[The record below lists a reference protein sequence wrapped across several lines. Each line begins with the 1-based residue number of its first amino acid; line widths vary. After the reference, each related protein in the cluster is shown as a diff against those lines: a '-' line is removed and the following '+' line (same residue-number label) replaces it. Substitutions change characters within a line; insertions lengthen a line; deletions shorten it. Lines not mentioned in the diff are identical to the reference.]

1 MLLLLTSHNF
11 QYHSFESGKVMV
23 VLNYFNAVP
32 LENQLEAL
40 DNDREDSYDLT
51 EST

>member
-1 MLLLLTSHNF
+1 
-11 QYHSFESGKVMV
+11 MV
-23 VLNYFNAVP
+23 VLNYFSAAP